1 MKKMTTTNYVTT
13 KKKAIASKLRK
24 LADDMEEISEQINSL
39 KEDKER
45 WSVFSIESIELI
57 GSMKNIINEWANE
70 IEETIK

>member
-1 MKKMTTTNYVTT
+1 MTTKNDAATR
-13 KKKAIASKLRK
+13 KKAIASKLRK

>member
-1 MKKMTTTNYVTT
+1 MTNDATTR
-13 KKKAIASKLRK
+13 KKAIAIKLRK
-24 LADDMEEISEQINSL
+24 LSDDIDEISEQINSL

>member
-1 MKKMTTTNYVTT
+1 MTTKNDAATR
-13 KKKAIASKLRK
+13 KKAIAIKLRK
-24 LADDMEEISEQINSL
+24 LSDDIDEISEQINSL

>member
-1 MKKMTTTNYVTT
+1 MTMTNDATTR
-13 KKKAIASKLRK
+13 KKAIAIKLRK
-24 LADDMEEISEQINSL
+24 LSDDIDEISDQINSL

>member
-1 MKKMTTTNYVTT
+1 MTMTNDAATR
-13 KKKAIASKLRK
+13 KKAIASKLRK
-24 LADDMEEISEQINSL
+24 LSDDIDEISEQINSL

>member
-1 MKKMTTTNYVTT
+1 MNKMTMTNDATTR
-13 KKKAIASKLRK
+13 KKAIAIKLRK
-24 LADDMEEISEQINSL
+24 LSDDIDEISDQINSL

>member
-1 MKKMTTTNYVTT
+1 MTMTNDATTR
-13 KKKAIASKLRK
+13 KKAIAIKLRK
-24 LADDMEEISEQINSL
+24 LSDDIDEISEQINSL

>member
-1 MKKMTTTNYVTT
+1 VNKMTMTNDATTR
-13 KKKAIASKLRK
+13 KKAIAIKLRK
-24 LADDMEEISEQINSL
+24 LSDDIDEISDQINSL

>member
-1 MKKMTTTNYVTT
+1 MTNDATTR
-13 KKKAIASKLRK
+13 KKAIAIKLRK
-24 LADDMEEISEQINSL
+24 LSDDIDEISDQINSL

>member
-1 MKKMTTTNYVTT
+1 
-13 KKKAIASKLRK
+13 
-24 LADDMEEISEQINSL
+24 MEEISEQINSL

-70 IEETIK
+70 IGETIK